1 MSYSEINLLR
11 KSGQLE
17 RALEMAESEYEAVA
31 GKLEAVSLFWCLND
45 LVKRIEDEDELRTAI
60 DRMRELMVRHDPDND
75 LLIRSMISA
84 ERLLSP
90 EGKREQE
97 GWRTLRALQ
106 EIPLE
111 EVVERKRLLFK
122 YLQLDLMKP
131 SLLHSRIMEEAL
143 KMDRAD
149 SKDFAFCK
157 FADLWGLDSFRDEDW
172 EQRQTKTGH
181 ILPSNVEKTITS
193 YHKALMADP
202 EQEASNA
209 YRQLI
214 IDAIIKYPRNIHLPR
229 YAAQLLARDGMM
241 AEAMEAYKRMLIKTS
256 DKFYLWEDLADLV
269 DDPDV
274 KMGMLA
280 GAITSGVYDEF
291 LSNIRLKMADLLCNA
306 QLYAHAQTEL
316 DRYQRAHRMKGWALS
331 RKFYNVANRIPRGTV
346 AADNRQLYQKYKAM
360 AEDFLFANVEPILMA
375 KVWENKEMRN
385 DKTVISWQM
394 RYDQESVWLHPKR
407 FHLDF
412 RSRNGSTFAVKL
424 VDGKAV
430 WARPAELESDL
441 PWLRRVTGPVTIR
454 QQAANGKMFGFVENV
469 FVPGHQLTG
478 VSQGQEVTVTAILN
492 GDKWSS
498 LQLVAQQS

>member
-11 KSGQLE
+11 KSGQLD
-17 RALEMAESEYEAVA
+17 RALEMAESEYAAVP
-31 GKLEAVSLFWCLND
+31 GKLEAVTLFWCLND
-45 LVKRIEDEDELRTAI
+45 LVKRLEDEDELRAAI
-60 DRMRELMVRHDPDND
+60 DRMRELMVLHDPDND
-75 LLIRSMISA
+75 LLIKSMISA

-97 GWRTLRALQ
+97 GWRALRALQ
-106 EIPLE
+106 EMPIE

-143 KMDRAD
+143 KMERAD
-149 SKDFAFCK
+149 SKEFAFCK
-157 FADLWGLDSFRDEDW
+157 FADLWGLDSFRPEDW

-181 ILPSNVEKTITS
+181 ILPSNVEKAITS
-193 YHKALMADP
+193 YNKALQADP

-229 YAAQLLARDGMM
+229 YAAQLLARDGLVS
-241 AEAMEAYKRMLIKTS
+241 EALEAYKRLLMKTS
-256 DKFYLWEDLADLV
+256 DKFYLWEDLANLV
-269 DDPDV
+269 DSPDV
-274 KMGMLA
+274 EMGMLA

-291 LSNIRLKMADLLCNA
+291 LSNIRLRMADLLCNA
-306 QLYAHAQTEL
+306 QLYANAQTEL
-316 DRYQRAHRMKGWALS
+316 DRYQRAHQMKGWGLS

-346 AADNRQLYQKYKAM
+346 GVDNRPLYQKYKAL
-360 AEDFLFANVEPILMA
+360 AEDFLFANVEPTLMV

-385 DKTVISWQM
+385 DKSVISWQM
-394 RYDQESVWLHPKR
+394 RCDQESVWLHPKR

-412 RSRNGSTFAVKL
+412 RSRNGSMFLVKL

-430 WARPAELESDL
+430 WAKPATLDEDL

-454 QQAANGKMFGFVENV
+454 QQAANGKMFGFVEDV
-469 FVPGHQLTG
+469 FVPGHQLIG
-478 VSQGQEVTVTAILN
+478 LSQGQEVTVSAILN

-498 LQLVAQQS
+498 LQLIAQ